1 MSSLYS
7 SEERSVLLLIDI
19 RAAAIWLPL
28 QIPSHENKSEI
39 EHREGLGFHI
49 ITVPSRG
56 TRTKYFWTRNPKIK
70 QKGFDGG
77 GGELMIMHAIVN
89 RPLTSHPYKAG
100 TEHAGFSPDQA
111 RTQSPSAKRRSV
123 FGESHEG

>member
-1 MSSLYS
+1 MLREIFLKKISGILYFS
-7 SEERSVLLLIDI
+7 ASGDAL
-19 RAAAIWLPL
+19 AGAPH
-28 QIPSHENKSEI
+28 Q
-39 EHREGLGFHI
+39 
-49 ITVPSRG
+49 
-56 TRTKYFWTRNPKIK
+56 
-70 QKGFDGG
+70 GG
-77 GGELMIMHAIVN
+77 GVLMIMHAIVI